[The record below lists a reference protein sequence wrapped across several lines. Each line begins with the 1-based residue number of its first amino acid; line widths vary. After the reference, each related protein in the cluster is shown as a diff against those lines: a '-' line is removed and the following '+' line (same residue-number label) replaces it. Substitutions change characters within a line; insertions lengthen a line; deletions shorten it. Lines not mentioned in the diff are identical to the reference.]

1 MTLYLRLY
9 WEFFKTGLFAIG
21 GGMATLPFLHD
32 IGETTGWYTQTQ
44 LMNMLAVSEST
55 PGPIG
60 INMATYVGYT
70 VGGIPGAVIAT
81 IGEVTPSIIVILIVA
96 MMLKKFR
103 DSKYVNDA
111 FYGLRPASTGLIG
124 AACVSVILEVLT
136 GIETVSPESGILNGF
151 ALPGGWESLFNWR
164 GLVLA
169 AVLLVLTNGVKKV
182 KDWHPIVFIA
192 LSAVVG
198 VVFGF
203 AGV

>member
-1 MTLYLRLY
+1 MMIYVRLFY
-9 WEFFKTGLFAIG
+9 EFFKTGLFAIG

-70 VGGIPGAVIAT
+70 VGGVPGAIIAT
-81 IGEVTPSIIVILIVA
+81 LGEVTPSIIVILIVA
-96 MMLKKFR
+96 MMLKRFR

-136 GIETVSPESGILNGF
+136 GIETVTPESGILTGF
-151 ALPGGWESLFNWR
+151 TLPGGASTIFNWR
-164 GLVLA
+164 GLILA

-192 LSAVVG
+192 FSAAVG
-198 VVFGF
+198 VAFGF
-203 AGV
+203 AGA

>member
-1 MTLYLRLY
+1 MSIYLRLY
-9 WEFFKTGLFAIG
+9 YEFFKTGLFAIG

-32 IGETTGWYTQTQ
+32 IGESTGWYTQSQ

-70 VGGIPGAVIAT
+70 VGGIPGAIIAT
-81 IGEVTPSIIVILIVA
+81 VGEVTPSIIVILIVA

-103 DSKYVNDA
+103 DSKYVNNA

-136 GIETVSPESGILNGF
+136 GIETISPESGIVNGF
-151 ALPGGWESLFNWR
+151 ALPGGLGTLLNWK
-164 GLVLA
+164 GLILA
-169 AVLLVLTNGVKKV
+169 AVLLVLTNWVKKV
-182 KDWHPIVFIA
+182 KNWHPIVFIG
-192 LSAVVG
+192 LSAAAG
-198 VVFGF
+198 VAFGF